1 MVRAARAADPWRVA
15 LSEGA
20 PQSEHERARH
30 EAEAT
35 VTRALARAD
44 GSADVA
50 VLLVDAID
58 VQRID
63 EACGHAAGDATLA
76 ALERRLRDAVPSAS
90 ELVRLTRE
98 QIVVTTAVDRP
109 TALELVQ
116 ALARVARSPLEQ
128 PDADLDVRLDA
139 TVGLALPD
147 PTPPAPDA
155 GALLRD
161 AAAAAHAARGASGPA
176 WRLADDAAR
185 ERALR
190 RLRLEHELAGA
201 LTRDELALYFQP
213 IVSLRRGTVIG
224 VEALVRWRHPH
235 RGLLGP
241 AQFLPVAEESGLIVE
256 IGDWM
261 LAATCRQVAQ
271 WGTSHPERVLPPVA
285 LNVSGRE
292 LRDGTFAERFAAAV
306 TAAGVSP
313 EALAL
318 EIEDPGVLDERAD
331 AEEALA
337 ALRRLG
343 VRIVLDRFGG
353 ARSSLADLARLPIDG
368 LKLDRSLLGPLTGTG
383 GARGETAVA
392 DAIVA
397 LAQTLGLSITIP
409 GIETDAQL
417 ATVRALHV
425 DAAQGHLIARPAPAS
440 SLANLEALD
449 VELTSDRG
457 VTGEG
462 ADELLPLSAVA
473 DALGVSSS
481 TVRRLADQGVLPGTR
496 TEGGHRRFRRG
507 DVQRLARERRRTP
520 ALRPWELPTQPLP
533 ATAELLEHDGWALA
547 ERAARSLYDPR
558 YLGWFAAPQGIARAR
573 TWLAA
578 LTDALAAGAPRDAL
592 ATTAAYADA
601 ATLGGASAA
610 EVVRF
615 LGQFGAAASH
625 ELARSYSAPEEAR
638 ALQRI
643 MGAAAEA
650 FLESR

>member
-1 MVRAARAADPWRVA
+1 LSDGAAQP
-15 LSEGA
+15 
-20 PQSEHERARH
+20 EHERTRRD
-30 EAEAT
+30 AESA
-35 VTRALARAD
+35 VARALARAGGD
-44 GSADVA
+44 AGPA
-50 VLLVDAID
+50 VLLVDAAD
-58 VQRID
+58 VRRVD

-76 ALERRLRDAVPSAS
+76 ALERQLRDALPAAA
-90 ELVRLTRE
+90 ELVRLARE
-98 QIVVTTAVDRP
+98 QLVVTAAADRP
-109 TALELVQ
+109 AAVELAQ
-116 ALARVARSPLEQ
+116 TLARAARVPLAV
-128 PDADLDVRLDA
+128 PGTDLDVRLDA

-147 PTPPAPDA
+147 PTAPARDA
-155 GALLRD
+155 AALLRD
-161 AAAAAHAARGASGPA
+161 AAAAARAARRTNGPA
-176 WRLADDAAR
+176 WRVADDAAR

-224 VEALVRWRHPH
+224 VEALVRWRHPQ

-241 AQFLPVAEESGLIVE
+241 AQFLPVAEESGLITE

-261 LAATCRQVAQ
+261 LAAACRQVAQ
-271 WGTSHPERVLPPVA
+271 WGTSHPERVLPPVS

-306 TAAGVSP
+306 AEAGVSP

-425 DAAQGHLIARPAPAS
+425 DAAQGHLLARPAPAS
-440 SLANLEALD
+440 SLADLEALD
-449 VELTSDRG
+449 VELAAERG
-457 VTGEG
+457 VSGEG

-473 DALGVSSS
+473 AALGVSSS
-481 TVRRLADQGVLPGTR
+481 TVRRLADQGALPGTR

-507 DVQRLARERRRTP
+507 DVQRLARERRRRP

-533 ATAELLEHDGWALA
+533 ATAELLEGDGWALA
-547 ERAARSLYDPR
+547 ERAARSLYDPQ
-558 YLGWFAAPQGIARAR
+558 YLGWFAAPQGIARAH

-578 LTDALAAGAPRDAL
+578 LTDAVAAGAPREAL

-601 ATLGGASAA
+601 ATLGGATAA

-615 LGQFGAAASH
+615 LGQFGAAAAH
-625 ELARSYSAPEEAR
+625 ELARGYSAAEEAR

-650 FLESR
+650 FLETR

>member
-1 MVRAARAADPWRVA
+1 MGRAARAADSWRIPLTSPA
-15 LSEGA
+15 T
-20 PQSEHERARH
+20 PPEHELARQR
-30 EAEAT
+30 AEAT
-35 VTRALARAD
+35 VTRALAQAARDERRA
-44 GSADVA
+44 A
-50 VLLVDAID
+50 VLLVDAAD
-58 VQRID
+58 VQRVD
-63 EACGHAAGDATLA
+63 DAFGHASGDATLML
-76 ALERRLRDAVPSAS
+76 LERRLRDAAPPAADV
-90 ELVRLTRE
+90 VRLTRE
-98 QIVVTTAVDRP
+98 QIAVMVVVDGP
-109 TALELVQ
+109 AALELAQ
-116 ALARVARSPLEQ
+116 ALAHSARAPLAIA
-128 PDADLDVRLDA
+128 DAHIDVRLDA
-139 TVGLALPD
+139 TVGLAL
-147 PTPPAPDA
+147 APSDRGDA
-155 GALLRD
+155 AALLRD
-161 AAAAAHAARGASGPA
+161 AATAAHAARGATGPA
-176 WRLADDAAR
+176 WCLADDAAP

-190 RLRLEHELAGA
+190 RLRLEDELAGA

-224 VEALVRWRHPH
+224 VEALVRWRHPD

-271 WGTSHPERVLPPVA
+271 WGTSHPERVLPPVS

-306 TAAGVSP
+306 TAAGVAP

-337 ALRRLG
+337 ALRQLG

-368 LKLDRSLLGPLTGTG
+368 LKLDRSLLGPLTGVG
-383 GARGETAVA
+383 GVRGEPAVA
-392 DAIVA
+392 EAIVA

-409 GIETDAQL
+409 GIETEAQL
-417 ATVRALHV
+417 ATVRALHA

-440 SLANLEALD
+440 SLADLEALD
-449 VELTSDRG
+449 IELAGDRVRAPG
-457 VTGEG
+457 GG

-473 DALGVSSS
+473 TALGVSSS

-520 ALRPWELPTQPLP
+520 ALRPWELPAHPLP
-533 ATAELLEHDGWALA
+533 AAAELLEHDGPALA
-547 ERAARSLYDPR
+547 ERAARALYDPQH
-558 YLGWFAAPQGIARAR
+558 LGWFAAPQGIARAR

-578 LTDALAAGAPRDAL
+578 LSDAVAGGAPREAL
-592 ATTAAYADA
+592 TTTAAYADA

-615 LGQFGAAASH
+615 LGQFGATASQ
-625 ELARSYSAPEEAR
+625 ELVRAYSAGEEAR

-650 FLESR
+650 FLERR

>member
-1 MVRAARAADPWRVA
+1 MSGDAAQP
-15 LSEGA
+15 
-20 PQSEHERARH
+20 EHECARRH
-30 EAEAT
+30 AEAS
-35 VTRALARAD
+35 VVRALAHAD
-44 GSADVA
+44 SPGAAVLVVDAADVER
-50 VLLVDAID
+50 V
-58 VQRID
+58 D
-63 EACGHAAGDATLA
+63 EACGHAAGDAALA
-76 ALERRLRDAVPSAS
+76 ALELRVRDAAPADA
-90 ELVRLTRE
+90 ELARLTRE
-98 QIVVTTAVDRP
+98 HLVVAAALDGP
-109 TALELVQ
+109 AALELAQ
-116 ALARVARSPLEQ
+116 ALAHAVRAPLAVA
-128 PDADLDVRLDA
+128 DADLDVQLDA
-139 TVGLALPD
+139 TVGLALP
-147 PTPPAPDA
+147 PADLRGDA

-161 AAAAAHAARGASGPA
+161 AAAAARAARRTAGPA
-176 WRLADDAAR
+176 WRLADEATRD
-185 ERALR
+185 RALR
-190 RLRLEHELAGA
+190 RLRLENELAGA

-224 VEALVRWRHPH
+224 VEALVRWRHPD

-241 AQFLPVAEESGLIVE
+241 AQFLPVAEESGLIIE
-256 IGDWM
+256 IGNWM

-271 WGTSHPERVLPPVA
+271 WGTSHPERVLPPVS

-306 TAAGVSP
+306 TAAGVPP

-337 ALRRLG
+337 ALRALG

-368 LKLDRSLLGPLTGTG
+368 LKLDRSLLGPLTGSG
-383 GARGETAVA
+383 GAHAETAVA

-417 ATVRALHV
+417 ATVRALHA

-440 SLANLEALD
+440 SLADLEALEID
-449 VELTSDRG
+449 IAGDAWGTAGD
-457 VTGEG
+457 G

-473 DALGVSSS
+473 EALGVSSS

-507 DVQRLARERRRTP
+507 DVQRLARERRKTP
-520 ALRPWELPTQPLP
+520 ALRPWELPRQPLP

-547 ERAARSLYDPR
+547 ERAARSLYDPHH
-558 YLGWFAAPQGIARAR
+558 LGWFAAPQGIARAH

-578 LTDALAAGAPRDAL
+578 LTDAVAAGAPREAL

-615 LGQFGAAASH
+615 LGQFGTAASH
-625 ELARSYSAPEEAR
+625 ELARGYSAAEEAR

-650 FLESR
+650 FLETR

>member
-1 MVRAARAADPWRVA
+1 MGRTARAADPWRAPLSGGSAEVA
-15 LSEGA
+15 VV
-20 PQSEHERARH
+20 Q
-30 EAEAT
+30 
-35 VTRALARAD
+35 ALKRAD
-44 GSADVA
+44 TA
-50 VLLVDAID
+50 VLLVDATD
-58 VQRID
+58 VQRVD
-63 EACGHAAGDATLA
+63 EACGHAAGDATLV
-76 ALERRLRDAVPSAS
+76 ALEHRLIEAAPSGA

-98 QIVVTTAVDRP
+98 QIVLLPAVDRLG
-109 TALELVQ
+109 ALELVQ
-116 ALARVARSPLEQ
+116 ALARAARAPLEV
-128 PDADLDVRLDA
+128 PGADLDVRLNA
-139 TVGLALPD
+139 AVGLALPSLD
-147 PTPPAPDA
+147 GSDAPS
-155 GALLRD
+155 LLRD
-161 AAAAAHAARGASGPA
+161 AAAAAYAAREGSGPA
-176 WRLADDAAR
+176 WRLADDAAQ

-224 VEALVRWRHPH
+224 VEALVRWRHPA

-271 WGTSHPERVLPPVA
+271 WGTSHPERVLPPVS

-292 LRDGTFAERFAAAV
+292 LRDGTFAERFSAAV

-337 ALRRLG
+337 ALRALG

-383 GARGETAVA
+383 GAHAETAVA

-417 ATVRALHV
+417 ATVRALHA

-440 SLANLEALD
+440 SLADLEALD
-449 VELTSDRG
+449 IELVGDRG
-457 VTGEG
+457 AIGEG
-462 ADELLPLSAVA
+462 TDELLPLSVVA
-473 DALGVSSS
+473 EALGVSSS

-496 TEGGHRRFRRG
+496 TEGGHRRFRRS
-507 DVQRLARERRRTP
+507 DVQRLSRERRRTP
-520 ALRPWELPTQPLP
+520 ALRPWELPTQPLR

-547 ERAARSLYDPR
+547 ERAARSLYNPQH
-558 YLGWFAAPQGIARAR
+558 LGWFAAPQGIARAH
-573 TWLAA
+573 TWLAS
-578 LTDALAAGAPRDAL
+578 LAAAIAAGTPRDAL

-625 ELARSYSAPEEAR
+625 ELARSYAAADEAR
-638 ALQRI
+638 TLQRI

-650 FLESR
+650 FLGSR

>member
-1 MVRAARAADPWRVA
+1 LNGDSAAAAV
-15 LSEGA
+15 G
-20 PQSEHERARH
+20 
-30 EAEAT
+30 
-35 VTRALARAD
+35 RALERPDA
-44 GSADVA
+44 A
-50 VLLVDAID
+50 VLLVDATD
-58 VQRID
+58 VQRVD

-76 ALERRLRDAVPSAS
+76 TLEQRLVDAAPDGA
-90 ELVRLTRE
+90 ELARLTRE
-98 QIVVTTAVDRP
+98 QLVLATAVARP
-109 TALELVQ
+109 AALELAQ
-116 ALARVARSPLEQ
+116 ALAHAARAPLAVAA
-128 PDADLDVRLDA
+128 ADLDVRLDA
-139 TVGLALPD
+139 AVGLALPGD
-147 PTPPAPDA
+147 SSDA
-155 GALLRD
+155 ASLLRD
-161 AAAAAHAARGASGPA
+161 AAAAARAARGASGPA
-176 WRLADDAAR
+176 WRLADDAAQ

-256 IGDWM
+256 IGNWM
-261 LAATCRQVAQ
+261 LAAACRQVAQ
-271 WGTSHPERVLPPVA
+271 WGTSHPERVLPPVS

-292 LRDGTFAERFAAAV
+292 LRDGTFAERFCAAV
-306 TAAGVSP
+306 AAAGVPPQS
-313 EALAL
+313 LAL

-337 ALRRLG
+337 ALRQLG

-383 GARGETAVA
+383 GERAEIAVA
-392 DAIVA
+392 DAIIA
-397 LAQTLGLSITIP
+397 LAQALGLSITIP

-417 ATVRALHV
+417 ATVRALHA

-440 SLANLEALD
+440 SLADLEALD
-449 VELTSDRG
+449 IELGSDRG
-457 VTGEG
+457 VAGES
-462 ADELLPLSAVA
+462 DELLPLSVVA
-473 DALGVSSS
+473 EALGVSSS

-520 ALRPWELPTQPLP
+520 ALRQWELPTQPLP
-533 ATAELLEHDGWALA
+533 ATAELLQDDGWALA
-547 ERAARSLYDPR
+547 ERAARSLYDPQ
-558 YLGWFAAPQGIARAR
+558 YLGWFAAPQGIARAH

-578 LTDALAAGAPRDAL
+578 LTAAVAAGAPRDAL

-615 LGQFGAAASH
+615 LGQFGAAAAH
-625 ELARSYSAPEEAR
+625 ELARGRTAGDEAR

-650 FLESR
+650 FLETR

>member
-1 MVRAARAADPWRVA
+1 LSDDPAQR
-15 LSEGA
+15 
-20 PQSEHERARH
+20 EHERSRPD
-30 EAEAT
+30 AEAT
-35 VTRALARAD
+35 VERALAR
-44 GSADVA
+44 ADVA
-50 VLLVDAID
+50 VLLVDATD
-58 VQRID
+58 VQRVD
-63 EACGHAAGDATLA
+63 EACGHAAGDATLD
-76 ALERRLRDAVPSAS
+76 ALERQARDVAPAGS

-98 QIVVTTAVDRP
+98 QLVLTAAVDGP
-109 TALELVQ
+109 AALELAQ
-116 ALARVARSPLEQ
+116 ALAHAARAPLAV

-147 PTPPAPDA
+147 PAPSA
-155 GALLRD
+155 RTAVSLLRD
-161 AAAAAHAARGASGPA
+161 AAAAAHAARGATGPA
-176 WRLADDAAR
+176 WRLADEAAQ

-241 AQFLPVAEESGLIVE
+241 AQFLPAAEESGLIVE

-271 WGTSHPERVLPPVA
+271 WGTSHPERVLPPVS

-292 LRDGTFAERFAAAV
+292 LRDGTFAERFSAAV

-313 EALAL
+313 ESLAL
-318 EIEDPGVLDERAD
+318 EIEDPGVLDDRAD

-368 LKLDRSLLGPLTGTG
+368 LKLDRSLLGALTRPPAPG
-383 GARGETAVA
+383 GARAETAVA

-417 ATVRALHV
+417 ATVRALHA

-440 SLANLEALD
+440 SLADLEALD
-449 VELTSDRG
+449 IELAG
-457 VTGEG
+457 EHGAIGEG

-473 DALGVSSS
+473 AALGVSSS

-496 TEGGHRRFRRG
+496 TEGGHRRFRRS

-520 ALRPWELPTQPLP
+520 ALRPWELPAQPLP

-547 ERAARSLYDPR
+547 ERAARSLYDPQH
-558 YLGWFAAPQGIARAR
+558 LGWFAAPQGIARAR

-578 LTDALAAGAPRDAL
+578 LTAAVSAGASREAL

-615 LGQFGAAASH
+615 LGQFGAAAAH
-625 ELARSYSAPEEAR
+625 ELARSYAAGEEAR

-650 FLESR
+650 FLETR

>member
-1 MVRAARAADPWRVA
+1 
-15 LSEGA
+15 LSSDVSQPEGA
-20 PQSEHERARH
+20 LVRSDV
-30 EAEAT
+30 EAA
-35 VTRALARAD
+35 VARALARPDDRA
-44 GSADVA
+44 GVA
-50 VLLVDAID
+50 VLLVDATD
-58 VQRID
+58 VHRID
-63 EACGHAAGDATLA
+63 EACGHAAGDATLG
-76 ALERRLRDAVPSAS
+76 ALEQQLREVVPPAA
-90 ELVRLTRE
+90 ELLRLTRE
-98 QIVVTTAVDRP
+98 QIVVTAAVERAA
-109 TALELVQ
+109 ALELAQ
-116 ALARVARSPLEQ
+116 ALARTARSPLAV
-128 PDADLDVRLDA
+128 PDADLDVRLAA
-139 TVGLALPD
+139 TVGLALPPVD
-147 PTPPAPDA
+147 RHDTA
-155 GALLRD
+155 ALLRD
-161 AAAAAHAARGASGPA
+161 AAAAAHAARGESGPA
-176 WRLADDAAR
+176 WRLADDAAH

-224 VEALVRWRHPH
+224 VEALVRWRHPQ

-241 AQFLPVAEESGLIVE
+241 AQFLPAAEESGLIVE

-271 WGTSHPERVLPPVA
+271 WGTSHPERVLPPVS

-306 TAAGVSP
+306 STAGVSP

-331 AEEALA
+331 AEQALA

-417 ATVRALHV
+417 ATVRALHA

-440 SLANLEALD
+440 SLADLESLQI
-449 VELTSDRG
+449 ELTGDR
-457 VTGEG
+457 
-462 ADELLPLSAVA
+462 SAVA
-473 DALGVSSS
+473 DGSDELLTLSTVAEALGVSSS
-481 TVRRLADQGVLPGTR
+481 TARRLADQGVLPGTR

-520 ALRPWELPTQPLP
+520 ALRPWELPTQPLL

-547 ERAARSLYDPR
+547 ERAARSLYNPQQ
-558 YLGWFAAPQGIARAR
+558 LGWFAAPQGIARAR

-578 LTDALAAGAPRDAL
+578 LTDAVASGAARDAL

-615 LGQFGAAASH
+615 LGQFGAVASH
-625 ELARSYSAPEEAR
+625 ELARTYSAAEESR

-650 FLESR
+650 FLERR

>member
-1 MVRAARAADPWRVA
+1 M
-15 LSEGA
+15 SES
-20 PQSEHERARH
+20 PDQHERARH
-30 EAEAT
+30 AAEAA
-35 VTRALARAD
+35 VARAGGD
-44 GSADVA
+44 APAA
-50 VLLVDAID
+50 VLLVDAAD
-58 VQRID
+58 VQRVD
-63 EACGHAAGDATLA
+63 EACGHAAGDAALT
-76 ALERRLRDAVPSAS
+76 ALERQLRDAAPATA
-90 ELVRLTRE
+90 ELARLSRE

-109 TALELVQ
+109 AALELAQ
-116 ALARVARSPLEQ
+116 ALAHAARAPLAL
-128 PDADLDVRLDA
+128 PDTDLDVRLEA
-139 TVGLALPD
+139 TVGLALPSD
-147 PTPPAPDA
+147 ER
-155 GALLRD
+155 GD
-161 AAAAAHAARGASGPA
+161 AAALLHAAATAAHAARGQSGPA
-176 WRLADDAAR
+176 WRLADDAVQ

-256 IGDWM
+256 IGDWV
-261 LAATCRQVAQ
+261 LAAACRQVAR
-271 WGTSHPERVLPPVA
+271 WGTSHPERVLPPVS

-306 TAAGVSP
+306 TTAGVAP

-318 EIEDPGVLDERAD
+318 EIEDPGVLDERAG

-368 LKLDRSLLGPLTGTG
+368 LKLDRSLLGPLTGAG

-392 DAIVA
+392 EAIVA

-417 ATVRALHV
+417 ATVRALHA
-425 DAAQGHLIARPAPAS
+425 DAAQGHLIARPSPAS
-440 SLANLEALD
+440 SLADLEALD
-449 VELTSDRG
+449 VELAGDARAAA
-457 VTGEG
+457 EG

-473 DALGVSSS
+473 EALGVSSS

-533 ATAELLEHDGWALA
+533 ATAELLEHDGPALT
-547 ERAARSLYDPR
+547 ERAARALYDPQQ
-558 YLGWFAAPQGIARAR
+558 LGWFAAPQGIARAR
-573 TWLAA
+573 TWLG
-578 LTDALAAGAPRDAL
+578 ALADAVGRGAPREAL

-625 ELARSYSAPEEAR
+625 ELSRSYSAGEEAR

-650 FLESR
+650 FLERR